1 MTTTGLTLKYW
12 DGRGLMETAR
22 IMLAIAGHFPGT
34 GYTDQ
39 RGAPVVGD
47 HSLDCNLGRLPAIQT
62 AEGATIGQSAAIFQY
77 VATITGLNGANIV
90 EASQITSIAEHLR
103 ELDQAFRK
111 LVPYGTEPSEA
122 ALATFFDSADA
133 TDFAGPADGAK
144 RDARNLL
151 WFMGRMERLV
161 GDGFAVGGKISLA
174 DVLIYR
180 AFGDSLG
187 EAQAN
192 EGLPAHRREPFG
204 SLARVNAALGKHPKL
219 AKIVASVAAHPN
231 IAKWLAT
238 RGKQGF

>member
-1 MTTTGLTLKYW
+1 VPRVTPHPHT
-12 DGRGLMETAR
+12 
-22 IMLAIAGHFPGT
+22 FPPPLPACPFPQT
-34 GYTDQ
+34 GYTDA
-39 RGAPVVGD
+39 RGAPTPGD
-47 HSLDCNLGRLPAIQT
+47 SSLDCNLGRLPALVT
-62 AEGATIGQSAAIFQY
+62 ADGATIGQSSAINSY
-77 VATITGLNGANIV
+77 VAGVTGLNGATPV
-90 EASQITSIAEHLR
+90 EAAQILAFSEHLK
-103 ELDQAFRK
+103 ELDQAYRK
-111 LVPYGTEPSEA
+111 LCPYGTEPTEA
-122 ALATFFDSADA
+122 ANATFFDSNDA

-180 AFGDSLG
+180 AFGDSLS

>member
-1 MTTTGLTLKYW
+1 MTA
-12 DGRGLMETAR
+12 D
-22 IMLAIAGHFPGT
+22 
-34 GYTDQ
+34 
-39 RGAPVVGD
+39 
-47 HSLDCNLGRLPAIQT
+47 
-62 AEGATIGQSAAIFQY
+62 GATIGQSSAINSY
-77 VATITGLNGANIV
+77 VAGVTGLNGATPV
-90 EASQITSIAEHLR
+90 EAAQIL
-103 ELDQAFRK
+103 AFS
-111 LVPYGTEPSEA
+111 EPTEA
-122 ALATFFDSADA
+122 ANATFFDSNDA

-180 AFGDSLG
+180 AFGDSLS